1 MHDNESIK
9 CGVVLLI
16 DTRERV
22 AMETTNKSNP
32 DQKSTE
38 AEAHIKSAHQI
49 LKALQK
55 KIGEHPE
62 IGVAITKLEMALNV
76 LAVETG
82 GML

>member
-1 MHDNESIK
+1 MQ
-9 CGVVLLI
+9 
-16 DTRERV
+16 TP
-22 AMETTNKSNP
+22 TKSNL

-62 IGVAITKLEMALNV
+62 IGAAITRLEMALNV